1 MVIAL
6 PERAVFK
13 RIFLGFCCLLV
24 AGIASADVS
33 FGSSR
38 SFVLA
43 ADLYASDTGTLSG
56 TLTDLF
62 DQSPASYAQSYG
74 PSPLS
79 GSEGLLFFSAT
90 QQGSINSNVD
100 GSAGSKSTN
109 GSVQL
114 TNLMFGMEGIFTV
127 TADEL
132 STFVESTGD
141 FGALSVNGSFG
152 ADNVVLEVLG
162 NNVALSAGE
171 VYNQN
176 GLRIFYQDGATS
188 ETGEAASIS
197 ATAFLVFFD
206 DFVFDN
212 ATYNGSIAL
221 GFARAEQRAVPEP
234 STLLVLGGL
243 GALALRRKRR
253 A

>member
-1 MVIAL
+1 M
-6 PERAVFK
+6 FK
-13 RIFLGFCCLLV
+13 RIFLGFCCLFA
-24 AGIASADVS
+24 AGLASADVS

-43 ADLYASDTGTLSG
+43 ADLHASDAGAISE

-79 GSEGLLFFSAT
+79 GGQGLLYFSAT
-90 QQGSINSNVD
+90 QQGAINSNVN
-100 GSAGSKSTN
+100 GAAGSKSTN

-114 TNLMFGMEGIFTV
+114 TNLMFGMEGIFAV

-152 ADNVVLEVLG
+152 ADNVVLNVLG

-176 GLRIFYQDGATS
+176 GLRIFYQDGTTS

-206 DFVFDN
+206 DFLFDD

-234 STLLVLGGL
+234 GSLLALSIA
-243 GALALRRKRR
+243 GALLASRRR
-253 A
+253 AKARS